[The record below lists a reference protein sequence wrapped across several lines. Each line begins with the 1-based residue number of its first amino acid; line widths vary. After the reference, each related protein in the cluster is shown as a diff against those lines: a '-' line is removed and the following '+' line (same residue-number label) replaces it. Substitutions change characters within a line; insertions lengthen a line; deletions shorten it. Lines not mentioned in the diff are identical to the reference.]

1 MLLPTLL
8 ILMLVA
14 GRCAAAALLSGPGPR
29 ADGRM
34 EMRKVLETVGRH
46 PLTRTVSEVSG
57 HAAKSLER
65 GSRSHQGPEGN
76 SRDPRHKEKFI
87 RHLTGPLYVNKKCR
101 RYFHKLYHTTRDCTT
116 PAFFKRCALLL
127 TRLAKS
133 RQCTER

>member
-65 GSRSHQGPEGN
+65 GSRSHQEGN

>member
-65 GSRSHQGPEGN
+65 GSRSHQGPGQ
-76 SRDPRHKEKFI
+76 
-87 RHLTGPLYVNKKCR
+87 YVCR
-101 RYFHKLYHTTRDCTT
+101 RQIKRGKKALRAQFSHMLLHPDLY
-116 PAFFKRCALLL
+116 
-127 TRLAKS
+127 
-133 RQCTER
+133 